1 MNFHT
6 MILRY
11 WKSIAIG
18 VFIYVLCLIP
28 SSELQKLDVLEIRF
42 TDLVVHLLMFL
53 VFSAVLSHDLK
64 KSAGKTHALKSPLSL
79 ALGISLTLA
88 LTTEMLQFL
97 LASLNRNAN
106 LIDLI
111 FDTLGSVAGIL
122 LAKFIMQRYDSDS

>member
-1 MNFHT
+1 

-18 VFIYVLCLIP
+18 ILIYVLCLIP
-28 SSELQKLDVLEIRF
+28 SAELQKLDVLEIRF
-42 TDLVVHLLMFL
+42 TDLIVHLLMFL
-53 VFSAVLSHDLK
+53 FFSAVLFHDLK
-64 KSAGKTHALKSPLSL
+64 KATGKTHKLRSPLAL

-88 LTTEMLQFL
+88 LTTELLQFL

-111 FDTLGSVAGIL
+111 FDTLGTVAGIL
-122 LAKFIMQRYDSDS
+122 LAKFIMQKYGSDS

>member
-1 MNFHT
+1 
-6 MILRY
+6 
-11 WKSIAIG
+11 
-18 VFIYVLCLIP
+18 
-28 SSELQKLDVLEIRF
+28 
-42 TDLVVHLLMFL
+42 MFL
-53 VFSAVLSHDLK
+53 FFSAVLYHDLK
-64 KSAGKTHALKSPLSL
+64 KSSGKTNALRSPLAL

-122 LAKFIMQRYDSDS
+122 LAKLIMQRYGSDS